1 MVLDAD
7 MVERRCSYFFLAG
20 EALTLKQAPPG
31 WTLVREV
38 DGATYDWYVFRT
50 SAGEGSVRQ

>member
-7 MVERRCSYFFLAG
+7 TAERRRSHFFLTG

-31 WTLVREV
+31 WTLVQEV